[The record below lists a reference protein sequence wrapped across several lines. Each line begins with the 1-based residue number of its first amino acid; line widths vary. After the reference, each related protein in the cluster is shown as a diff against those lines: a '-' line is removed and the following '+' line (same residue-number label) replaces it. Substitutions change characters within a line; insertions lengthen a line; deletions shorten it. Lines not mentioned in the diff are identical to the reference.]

1 MTKKL
6 EGTVALVT
14 GASSGIGEATAA
26 VLAEEGAAVALV
38 ARRKDRLEALA
49 ERIGGDAKTLVI
61 EADITDLAQAERAV
75 AATVGELGR
84 LDTLVNNAGV
94 MLLGPIVD
102 APLEEWQRMVNLNLL
117 GLLYCTH
124 AALPHLLANAER
136 EPRSVADIVNVSS
149 VAGRVAR
156 LNSGV
161 YNATKHGVGA
171 FSESLRQEVTA
182 RHVRVTIIEPGA
194 TATELAF
201 HNRPEILEGMAQ
213 TFGGIEI
220 MQAEDIAESIRYA
233 VTQPRRVAVERDPH
247 PAHRTGALTSDASP
261 SSAARARARRP
272 WPPSWRACWTRLMW
286 SSMPSTTSR
295 AGHSS
300 ATRSSGPG
308 ST

>member
-1 MTKKL
+1 MTKRL
-6 EGTVALVT
+6 DGTVTLVT

-26 VLAEEGAAVALV
+26 ALAEEGAAVALV
-38 ARRKDRLEALA
+38 ARRRDRLEALA
-49 ERIGGDAKTLVI
+49 ERIGSDAKTLVI
-61 EADITDLAQAERAV
+61 EADITDQAQAEAAV
-75 AATVGELGR
+75 ARTVAELGR

-94 MLLGPIVD
+94 MLLGPIVG
-102 APLEEWQRMVNLNLL
+102 APVEEWQRMVQLNVL

-124 AALPHLLANAER
+124 AALPHLLDAAER

-149 VAGRVAR
+149 TAGRVAR

-182 RHVRVTIIEPGA
+182 RHVRVTLIEPGA
-194 TATELAF
+194 TATELAS

-233 VTQPRRVAVERDPH
+233 VTQPRRVAVNEILIRPTEQER
-247 PAHRTGALTSDASP
+247 
-261 SSAARARARRP
+261 
-272 WPPSWRACWTRLMW
+272 
-286 SSMPSTTSR
+286 
-295 AGHSS
+295 
-300 ATRSSGPG
+300 
-308 ST
+308 